1 MRKKRGFTLI
11 ELLCA
16 LAIAAI
22 VLVAVGNLT
31 NFTLRSARA
40 GLGEQVIREQF
51 EQALDLVEEDV
62 RMASGINVSDW
73 EVAGTLAETT
83 MTPELCLWMIDP
95 SDHHSRGEVIYRI
108 GRTGTAIAEDMPL
121 ERPYPNYSLMRAQK
135 DHTHSGVNQPVVYYL
150 NGSSETPVGFAVH
163 YYNQAAAPCS
173 LAEEIHSVRVVL
185 SGKTKEGRL
194 VQCGRHI
201 PLTTTYE

>member
-1 MRKKRGFTLI
+1 MRNRRGFTLI

-73 EVAGTLAETT
+73 EMAGNLEETT
-83 MTPELCLWMIDP
+83 MTLELCLWMIDP
-95 SDHHSRGEVIYRI
+95 SDHHKRGEVIYRI
-108 GRTGTAIAEDMPL
+108 GRSGNAIAEDMPL
-121 ERPYPNYSLMRAQK
+121 ERPYPNHSLMRAQR
-135 DHTHSGVNQPVVYYL
+135 DNTHSGINQPVVYYL
-150 NGSSETPVGFAVH
+150 NGPSETPAGFAVH

-173 LAEEIHSVRVVL
+173 LADDIHSVRVVL

-194 VQCGRHI
+194 IQCARHI